1 MRRIRLIVAYDGTA
15 YCGWQRQPNG
25 ITVEE
30 VLTRAV
36 SELCGRETEI
46 IGASRTDAGVHA
58 YGNVAVF
65 DTDMRMDAGKF
76 TYALNARL
84 PQDVRVQYSDE
95 VPEGWHPRRQNSIK
109 TYEYRILNRRTP
121 IPTERLYTYFCYY
134 ELDVERMRRAA
145 GYLIGTHDFTS
156 FCSVK
161 TQAKSPV
168 RTIYRLEVWE
178 DGDIITIHICG
189 DGFLYNMVRI
199 ISGTLLRV
207 GSGAYEPEHVR
218 EILDAHD
225 RQAAGETLPPEGL
238 TLVGI
243 EYEQLAAN
251 R

>member
-30 VLTRAV
+30 VLGRAI

-109 TYEYRILNRRTP
+109 TYEYRILNRRTQ

-145 GYLIGTHDFTS
+145 GYLVGTHDFTS

-168 RTIYRLEVWE
+168 RTIYQLEVWE

-207 GSGAYEPEHVR
+207 GSGAYEPEHVK

-238 TLVGI
+238 TLIGI
-243 EYEQLAAN
+243 TWQ
-251 R
+251 

>member
-30 VLTRAV
+30 VLGRAI

-109 TYEYRILNRRTP
+109 TYEYRILNRRTQ

-168 RTIYRLEVWE
+168 RTIYQLEVWE

-207 GSGAYEPEHVR
+207 GSGTYEPEHVK

-238 TLVGI
+238 TLINI
-243 EYEQLAAN
+243 EYEQ
-251 R
+251 